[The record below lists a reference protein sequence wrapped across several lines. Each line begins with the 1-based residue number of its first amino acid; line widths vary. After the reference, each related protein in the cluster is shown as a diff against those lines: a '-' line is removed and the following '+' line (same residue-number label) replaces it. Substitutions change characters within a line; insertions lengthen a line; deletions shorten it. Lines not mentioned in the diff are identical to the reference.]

1 MTTFETAKARLGTG
15 VLGVAAGPALALA
28 GAGALAALPAP
39 AHAAPADCQGDLSG
53 EGWLNVEVAG
63 VRSSE
68 GLMAITVY
76 ADDRSRFL
84 VKGGSLDVVR
94 VPARQGTTRAC
105 VKLPGT
111 GVYAIAV
118 YHDEDGSRKINRSSL
133 GLPTEGFGFS
143 NNPSTLA
150 GLPAFRSVRLSV
162 AKNGLT
168 TRINMRYP

>member
-1 MTTFETAKARLGTG
+1 MTKFDTGMARLRKG
-15 VLGVAAGPALALA
+15 VFGIAAGLGLAGVAGLAT
-28 GAGALAALPAP
+28 LPAP
-39 AHAAPADCQGDLSG
+39 ANAAPANCQGDLSG
-53 EGWLNVEVAG
+53 EGWINVEVAG
-63 VRSSE
+63 VRSSD
-68 GLMAITVY
+68 GLMAITIY

-84 VKGGSLDVVR
+84 AKGGSLDVVR
-94 VPARQGTTRAC
+94 VPAQAGTTRAC
-105 VKLPGT
+105 VKLPDN

-118 YHDEDGSRKINRSSL
+118 YHDEDGSRKLNRSGL

-162 AKNGLT
+162 PKNGLT